1 MDPHCLHQVSVNPA
15 YQAME
20 LEYALKKVGPFL
32 GCCGRSQL
40 VPSTGGVQLSQ
51 KAERGGGHAQ
61 GDTLSLSFSRQ
72 WVGGGDG
79 WSDRLV
85 CVLGLVA
92 VCILVAV
99 YGGES
104 NCQDSTTIL
113 GWGFLLTV
121 VGGSA
126 STGGLQ
132 SHRISQ
138 AIQVPA
144 LLQHPEADLS
154 RGGKGPARGLEESEV
169 GVVPGW
175 EGNIIAVSWPPLS
188 LPISVGPPSVPDS
201 HHAPHHQAPGSDHG
215 HLGRC
220 PSARD
225 AAPG

>member
-1 MDPHCLHQVSVNPA
+1 M
-15 YQAME
+15 
-20 LEYALKKVGPFL
+20 L
-32 GCCGRSQL
+32 G
-40 VPSTGGVQLSQ
+40 V
-51 KAERGGGHAQ
+51 
-61 GDTLSLSFSRQ
+61 
-72 WVGGGDG
+72 
-79 WSDRLV
+79 
-85 CVLGLVA
+85 VA

-104 NCQDSTTIL
+104 NCQDSTTFL

-169 GVVPGW
+169 GVSRVGRGTSCCILAPSLLTHLCGP
-175 EGNIIAVSWPPLS
+175 SLS
-188 LPISVGPPSVPDS
+188 P
-201 HHAPHHQAPGSDHG
+201 
-215 HLGRC
+215 
-220 PSARD
+220 
-225 AAPG
+225 